1 MDFIKYFDCFN
12 IKFSFYTNNTPNNQ
26 TLLGGIMSFLYLI
39 LCIFVFLFLSYD
51 DLNRMNPITTM
62 SEIPYSGRKLINM
75 NKEKIWIPFRMVN
88 YENQFL
94 DHRKILYVV
103 PYLIEGRYNESI
115 GMDLKYTL
123 LNYKFCN
130 ETEMINRS
138 DLYKIDVPLNQ
149 LFCFDNDILFGGNWN
164 YNYLNYLE
172 INLYL
177 CEDGAPYNASDPRCS
192 KLVNFI
198 QDYNSSLLFDF
209 YFPTVQFQPNNL
221 DKPVQ
226 IIYKNYYYRLSAYSY
241 KIEKLYIRENIISDD
256 KNLFKA
262 NYKNNS
268 FWGKSNIYSDDYFLP
283 NEFDRISNNS
293 NTSRIYAL
301 NIYMDDGLVHYTRT
315 FKKIILIF
323 SNLFPIFRCLLF
335 VIKKFTQHIKMS
347 LIKKKLIE
355 LIFENNKLKPKKF
368 VRKIFENENNNLK
381 DNQKNLKFIASNTKK
396 KEIINGKNGHRINFE
411 DEKNNEK
418 NEKFQDN
425 NNNNYNELKNNNIKY
440 NNNILSYKINSSFNE
455 EINKKD
461 ISITNLKGNQNSFY
475 ETLNLQQNHDIN
487 KIINNNQKIKSTFPY
502 YYFFLDIIFDNLIN
516 PKKFCCLSK
525 NYFTIY
531 NFMCH
536 IYDISSHI
544 IFFKQFNVLN
554 NISNEKIFEEIGFP
568 LFNQYNKINI
578 NDDKLLENVRKD
590 IKNKK
595 SILYNNY
602 FL

>member
-177 CEDGAPYNASDPRCS
+177 CEDGVPYNASDPRCS

-315 FKKIILIF
+315 FKKLFLIF

-381 DNQKNLKFIASNTKK
+381 DNQKNLKFLPSNTKK

-418 NEKFQDN
+418 NEKFQD